1 MNATTA
7 GPKTRKIWEEFTE
20 GRNTALEVI
29 DPLIRDSWMRARQQG
44 LNAAM
49 KEVPVAFSAEQL
61 QPILEKSRLHRAA
74 TWPIKMIASAL
85 KGRSIVVLL
94 LDTNGVLLKI
104 VGEPNAMQKA
114 TEIGCIP
121 GCQMTEDTIG
131 TDAISCALT
140 LRKPVNVAFSE
151 HYIEVGHAWA
161 GSATPIYEPLTHHLL
176 GCLSIY
182 GHGDAAHPAAL
193 DFIVDAGQAVEHE
206 LETLETRARFILL
219 EKYEYHRTKFP
230 NDQSLCI
237 SRDGIA
243 FAGSPGALTLLG
255 FSQAAIG
262 GFRGFVQVLNI
273 PGMGFEE
280 GLREA
285 RQVQLPTKRGD
296 LLKAD
301 LLPVLHERELVGF
314 VGIISGA
321 KAAARTSTS
330 MQWRASY
337 TFADIIHGVSK
348 LRDSIAEAEK
358 IAQQDWPVLI
368 TGESGTGKELF
379 AHAIH
384 NASPRHT
391 GPFVAV
397 NCGGLSDELLSSEI
411 FGYSEGAFTGA
422 ARGGRVG
429 KMELA
434 NGGTLFLDEAEA
446 MSPRMQIHLLRVLE
460 ERRVV
465 PVGSEKPKSVDVRV
479 IAATNVDLETKIK
492 EGSFRRDL
500 YYRLSGLSV
509 VVPPL
514 RERLA
519 DIPALTRQFLA
530 EIGDRELAPAAM
542 ERLKSYCWP
551 GNVRQ
556 LRNVLQ
562 QAATKATN
570 PLITADDLAASIC
583 LNTCASSDCGFLPL
597 RSVPPA
603 HSNSLR
609 EAEREAIVAA
619 LRESRGNVSRA
630 ASLLGIHRVTLHR
643 KIEALEIRIER
654 AFI

>member
-1 MNATTA
+1 VNGTTA
-7 GPKTRKIWEEFTE
+7 SPKTREIWQEFTE

-44 LNAAM
+44 LDATM
-49 KEVPVAFSAEQL
+49 KAVPVALTPAQL
-61 QPILEKSRLHRAA
+61 QPILEKSRLHQAA
-74 TWPIKMIASAL
+74 SWPIRMISSAL
-85 KGRSIVVLL
+85 KGRSIIVLL
-94 LDTNGVLLKI
+94 LDANGVLLKT

-114 TEIGCIP
+114 AEIGCIP

-131 TDAISCALT
+131 TDAISCSLALH
-140 LRKPVNVAFSE
+140 KPVNVAFSE

-161 GSATPIYEPLTHHLL
+161 GSATPIYQPFTHDLL

-193 DFIVDAGQAVEHE
+193 EFTVEAGQMVEHE
-206 LETLETRARFILL
+206 LETLETRARLILL
-219 EKYEYHRTKFP
+219 EKYEFHRTRFP

-243 FAGSPGALTLLG
+243 FAGSPGALNLMG
-255 FSQAAIG
+255 FPQASIG
-262 GFRGFVQVLNI
+262 DFRGFLQVVDI
-273 PGMGFEE
+273 PGIGFEGRLE
-280 GLREA
+280 S
-285 RQVQLPTKRGD
+285 RQVQLRTKRGD

-301 LLPVLHERELVGF
+301 LLPVVHDRELVGF
-314 VGIISGA
+314 VGVIPGA
-321 KAAARTSTS
+321 RGSARQSTS
-330 MQWRASY
+330 SKWSASY
-337 TFADIIHGVSK
+337 TFAEIIHGESK
-348 LRDSIAEAEK
+348 LRECISEAEK
-358 IAQQDWPVLI
+358 IAREDWPVLI

-384 NASPRHT
+384 NASARNT

-397 NCGGLSDELLSSEI
+397 NCGGLNDELLSAEI

-422 ARGGRVG
+422 ARGGRAG

-465 PVGSEKPKSVDVRV
+465 PVGAEKPRPVDVRV
-479 IAATNVDLETKIK
+479 VAATNVDLEQKIK
-492 EGSFRRDL
+492 DGCFRRDL
-500 YYRLSGLSV
+500 YYRLSGLSI

-514 RERLA
+514 RERAA
-519 DIPALTRQFLA
+519 DIPIMTQHFLA
-530 EIGDRELAPAAM
+530 ELGDLDVDPAAM
-542 ERLKSYCWP
+542 ERLQSYCWP

-562 QAATKATN
+562 QAATRAKGG
-570 PLITADDLAASIC
+570 IIVQEDLSAAVCVSAC
-583 LNTCASSDCGFLPL
+583 LSADCGFLPE
-597 RSVPPA
+597 RSVPSVS
-603 HSNSLR
+603 HTRLR
-609 EAEREAIVAA
+609 QVERKAIVGA
-619 LRESRGNVSRA
+619 LRECEGNVSRA
-630 ASLLGIHRVTLHR
+630 ASVLGIHRVTLHR
-643 KIEALEIRIER
+643 KIGAMGITIGRTF
-654 AFI
+654 A